1 VVEPANI
8 LHFNKDQV
16 PPVRAFWSL
25 TMYNERQLAANPID
39 RFAICDRD
47 KLVFNPDDSLDLL
60 HSAHSARVAR
70 QKQRAE
76 LLPAPA
82 SGSFTMNL
90 RLYWPKA
97 EVLEGTWLPPGVTL
111 AK

>member
-1 VVEPANI
+1 MVEPANI

-47 KLVFNPDDSLDLL
+47 KLAFNPDDSLDLYIQRESPGRNKESNCCL
-60 HSAHSARVAR
+60 LPRVAHSR
-70 QKQRAE
+70 
-76 LLPAPA
+76 
-82 SGSFTMNL
+82 
-90 RLYWPKA
+90 
-97 EVLEGTWLPPGVTL
+97 
-111 AK
+111 